1 MKITLLWPKINFI
14 QCFFCKHLRFYQ
26 KYFQQLYLHEPGL
39 HDLPSLIHLPPNC
52 VGVHPFPSDSSAS
65 YTRLSAPWGATRQII
80 MMHLNKNMRRLNLVF
95 GGISLRSNNLGG
107 ISYFWRD
114 FMALKR
120 SHGFKGI
127 SWFWRDQLVFEGFN
141 GFGGILWCWRD
152 CMVLEGSHGFGGI

>member
-1 MKITLLWPKINFI
+1 MQFRLEPLEGGLISSMKITLLWPKINFI

-52 VGVHPFPSDSSAS
+52 VGVHPFPSNSSAS
-65 YTRLSAPWGATRQII
+65 NTRLSAPWGAARQII

-114 FMALKR
+114 FMVLEG
-120 SHGFKGI
+120 SHDFKGI
-127 SWFWRDQLVFEGFN
+127 SWF
-141 GFGGILWCWRD
+141 
-152 CMVLEGSHGFGGI
+152 